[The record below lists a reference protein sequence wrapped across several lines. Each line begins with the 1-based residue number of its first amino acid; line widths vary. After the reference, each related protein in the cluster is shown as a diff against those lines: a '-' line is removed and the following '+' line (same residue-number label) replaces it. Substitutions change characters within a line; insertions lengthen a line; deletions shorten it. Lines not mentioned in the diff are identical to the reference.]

1 MDRDEKKLI
10 VYPGAIINYQE
21 KVAFKIPPS
30 IYPTQVDIRLFYDKT
45 LREFKALCSQTSV
58 VVPERRIRGVA
69 ALLEDQVQTDRASV
83 EKSLVVGQVVP
94 AGQVKPV
101 FNRRRAEAARRAAG
115 QATCKPLKTSQKKKK
130 TSGEARQQYK
140 ATAETQQSK
149 TQEVPAGNKRTGDRT
164 REPGLLKRLCLGI
177 NKEVL
182 KKTNTSVV
190 NINQKKTTVQKV
202 ETQTTTRNI
211 VVDGK
216 SGRPVIVKDPK
227 AVHKKVE
234 VSERVVFGP
243 K

>member
-101 FNRRRAEAARRAAG
+101 FNRKRAEAARRAAG
-115 QATCKPLKTSQKKKK
+115 RATCKQLKTSRKKHKK
-130 TSGEARQQYK
+130 FFAQRNQARAQGPKQGNR
-140 ATAETQQSK
+140 TE
-149 TQEVPAGNKRTGDRT
+149 EVPAAQKRTS
-164 REPGLLKRLCLGI
+164 E
-177 NKEVL
+177 
-182 KKTNTSVV
+182 KKGSWDFE
-190 NINQKKTTVQKV
+190 KTLFRDT
-202 ETQTTTRNI
+202 
-211 VVDGK
+211 
-216 SGRPVIVKDPK
+216 
-227 AVHKKVE
+227 
-234 VSERVVFGP
+234 
-243 K
+243 